1 MINFFTPP
9 DSRDK
14 ETAAKAQIFFRV
26 VIGSAIIATCT
37 LLFELIALPQNN
49 QRWIFIACIF
59 DLVSLCLLFL
69 NGKGKTRLA
78 SYLFASILIVLI
90 FGLAWSGG
98 GIKAPVIQE
107 IPIVVLAVGLMLGW
121 KKSVLYAVGAVAAS
135 AGLVVAEYLGLLPV
149 SNVVPTSLSVLAN
162 STMQIGLLLL
172 LQYLIVANLD
182 RALQEAREQV
192 TQRSKVEES
201 LQESEKR
208 FRLIL
213 DNMPIL
219 LNAFDDKGIFIIW
232 NKACEETTGYMADEI
247 IGNPRAME
255 LLYPDSAYR
264 AKVWNS
270 SLDPDNKENVY
281 DLVTKKGERRTIE
294 WFDIYHHLK
303 VPGWATWGMGQDIT
317 ERKRAE
323 EALRESEERM
333 RAIVEGTPHLF
344 FYTQDTNATTTYV
357 SPTVEQITGYTV
369 DTWLKRKDWFVTDAK
384 INQLAKE
391 KTNAHLQGE
400 STQES
405 IFIEI
410 RHANGNPI
418 LLEAY
423 EYPIFHNG
431 RVIGLQGVAHD
442 ITGRKRADQE
452 RRALYEIVEGVTTT
466 TNLDELLELVHQSL
480 GKVLY
485 AENCFVALHDQNTG
499 LFSFPYFVDKFDSTP
514 APAPLLKSCTSYVFR
529 SGKPLLIPQHVFNQL
544 LEENEVE
551 LVGSPSPSWI
561 GVPLQTPL
569 RTIGVLVL
577 QHYEKENVYTE
588 HDLKFLSSI
597 GSQVALIIERK
608 QAEAALRD
616 SETKLN
622 VILQSTADGIL
633 AVDRNGKVLRTNKR
647 FAELWHIPESLMEL
661 KDDSA
666 LLNYVLSQLADPEEF
681 LSKVRSLYAS
691 SDEGRDTLRF
701 KDGGALERYSAPII
715 MGGDVIGRVWS
726 FRDITDRKRAE
737 EALRE
742 NEERYRALFTFSPD
756 ALYVH
761 VDGRVTLVNPAIC
774 RLLGASDP
782 SQLIGKSVFDIVH
795 PEFHAI
801 VRERMKLVDA
811 GQPAPLLEEKYN
823 RIDGTSVDVEVSA
836 VAVDWKGSRTVQ
848 VIARDITER
857 KRAEEALRFERLLL
871 RTLIDN
877 IPDSIYSKDMSCRKT
892 LANTAEVRHLQVNSE
907 EDVVGKNDF
916 EFYPKEL
923 AEGFFADDQFVLQ
936 SGEALLD
943 REEYVFNEK
952 GEKRWLLT
960 SKLPLRDKKGRT
972 IGLVGIGRD
981 ITERK
986 RGEEELRKLSLA
998 VEQSPTSIVITDIHG
1013 KIEYVNPKFT
1023 QVTGYTM
1030 EEVRGK
1036 NPNILKSGETSN
1048 EEYKNM
1054 WETISA
1060 GKAWRGEFRNKKKNG
1075 EFFWEMAS
1083 ISPVKNQENVIVNF
1097 VAVKEDITERKQV
1110 EEALRNAQ
1118 KLESIGTL
1126 AGGIAH
1132 DFNNLLNAILGQST
1146 LALNKLS
1153 NENPAK
1159 DHIEKSMKAAERAAD
1174 LTRHLLAYSGK
1185 GKFITEEMDL
1195 NRLVKENIQ
1204 ILELSV
1210 PKTAQLMFELG
1221 APSPHIQGDVGQ
1233 IQQVIMNLII
1243 NAGEAITPNP
1253 GTITVQSGRADLTE
1267 NDAEYWKYTNAPL
1280 QPGKYALLRVSD
1292 TGHGIKPDV
1301 LLRIFDPFF
1310 TTKFTGRGLGLAAVL
1325 GIVRGH
1331 RGGLRIES
1339 REGKGTTFEVVFP
1352 LLDAPVSAAE
1362 QEEKAATIIDG
1373 KGKTLLVIDD
1383 EPSILELLKDIFTDA
1398 NFKVIAA
1405 STPMEGIELYRTHPG
1420 GIAMVILDYSM
1431 PGMDG
1436 KAAFEELMKIDTGV
1450 KVLLCSGYSE
1460 EEMKSA
1466 FGDIR
1471 PGGFI
1476 KKPYKPTELLENVS
1490 IVLSGGKSEA

>member
-1 MINFFTPP
+1 MINFFAPS

-14 ETAAKAQIFFRV
+14 ETAARAQIFFRV
-26 VIGSAIIATCT
+26 VIGSAIITTGT
-37 LLFELIALPQNN
+37 LLFEMIVLPENH

-59 DLVSLCLLFL
+59 DLVSLGLLFL

-78 SYLFASILIVLI
+78 SYVFAGILIVLI
-90 FGLAWSGG
+90 FGLAWTGG
-98 GIKAPVIQE
+98 GIKAPAIQE

-121 KKSVLYAVGAVAAS
+121 KKSVLYAAGTVAAS
-135 AGLVVAEYLGLLPV
+135 AGLVVAEYLGFLPA
-149 SNVVPTSLSVLAN
+149 SNIVPTSLSVLAN

-182 RALQEAREQV
+182 RALREAKEQV
-192 TQRSKVEES
+192 TRRSQAEES

-219 LNAFDDKGIFIIW
+219 LNAFDDTGVFIVW

-247 IGNPRAME
+247 LGNPRAME
-255 LLYPDSAYR
+255 LLYPDPAYR
-264 AKVWNS
+264 AKVLNS
-270 SLDPDNKENVY
+270 SLDPRSKENVY

-294 WFDIYHHLK
+294 WFDIYQRLE

-317 ERKRAE
+317 
-323 EALRESEERM
+323 
-333 RAIVEGTPHLF
+333 
-344 FYTQDTNATTTYV
+344 D
-357 SPTVEQITGYTV
+357 
-369 DTWLKRKDWFVTDAK
+369 
-384 INQLAKE
+384 
-391 KTNAHLQGE
+391 
-400 STQES
+400 
-405 IFIEI
+405 
-410 RHANGNPI
+410 
-418 LLEAY
+418 
-423 EYPIFHNG
+423 
-431 RVIGLQGVAHD
+431 
-442 ITGRKRADQE
+442 
-452 RRALYEIVEGVTTT
+452 
-466 TNLDELLELVHQSL
+466 
-480 GKVLY
+480 
-485 AENCFVALHDQNTG
+485 
-499 LFSFPYFVDKFDSTP
+499 
-514 APAPLLKSCTSYVFR
+514 
-529 SGKPLLIPQHVFNQL
+529 
-544 LEENEVE
+544 
-551 LVGSPSPSWI
+551 
-561 GVPLQTPL
+561 
-569 RTIGVLVL
+569 
-577 QHYEKENVYTE
+577 
-588 HDLKFLSSI
+588 
-597 GSQVALIIERK
+597 
-608 QAEAALRD
+608 
-616 SETKLN
+616 
-622 VILQSTADGIL
+622 
-633 AVDRNGKVLRTNKR
+633 
-647 FAELWHIPESLMEL
+647 
-661 KDDSA
+661 
-666 LLNYVLSQLADPEEF
+666 
-681 LSKVRSLYAS
+681 
-691 SDEGRDTLRF
+691 
-701 KDGGALERYSAPII
+701 
-715 MGGDVIGRVWS
+715 
-726 FRDITDRKRAE
+726 
-737 EALRE
+737 
-742 NEERYRALFTFSPD
+742 
-756 ALYVH
+756 
-761 VDGRVTLVNPAIC
+761 
-774 RLLGASDP
+774 
-782 SQLIGKSVFDIVH
+782 
-795 PEFHAI
+795 
-801 VRERMKLVDA
+801 
-811 GQPAPLLEEKYN
+811 
-823 RIDGTSVDVEVSA
+823 
-836 VAVDWKGSRTVQ
+836 
-848 VIARDITER
+848 R

-892 LANTAEVRHLQVNSE
+892 LANTAEVRHLQVHSE
-907 EDVVGKNDF
+907 ADVVGKDDF

-923 AEGFFADDQFVLQ
+923 AERFFADDQSVLQ
-936 SGEALLD
+936 SGIALLD

-960 SKLPLRDKKGRT
+960 SKLPLRDKEGRT

-998 VEQSPTSIVITDIHG
+998 IEQNPTSIVITDIHG

-1048 EEYKNM
+1048 EEYRNL
-1054 WETISA
+1054 WETITA
-1060 GKAWRGEFRNKKKNG
+1060 GNAWRGEFRNKKKNG

-1083 ISPVKNQENVIVNF
+1083 ISPVKNQENVIINF

-1110 EEALRNAQ
+1110 EEALRHAQ

-1146 LALNKLS
+1146 LAMNKIS

-1159 DHIEKSMKAAERAAD
+1159 DHIEKSIRAAERAAD

-1185 GKFITEEMDL
+1185 GKFVTEEMDL

-1204 ILELSV
+1204 ILEVSV
-1210 PKTAQLMFELG
+1210 PKTGQLMFELG
-1221 APSPHIQGDVGQ
+1221 VPSPHIQGDIGQ

-1243 NAGEAITPNP
+1243 NAGEAIAPNP
-1253 GTITVQSGRADLTE
+1253 GFITVQTGRLTLTE

-1280 QPGKYALLRVSD
+1280 KPGEYAMLRVTD

-1331 RGGLRIES
+1331 HGGLRIES
-1339 REGKGTTFEVVFP
+1339 KEGKGTTFEVVFP
-1352 LLDAPVSAAE
+1352 VLDAPAAAAE
-1362 QEEKAATIIDG
+1362 PEQRTATVIDG
-1373 KGKTLLVIDD
+1373 KGKTLLAIDD
-1383 EPSILELLKDIFTDA
+1383 EPSILELLKDIFTEA
-1398 NFKVIAA
+1398 NFKVITA
-1405 STPMEGIELYRTHPG
+1405 STPMEGIELYRKHRV

-1490 IVLSGGKSEA
+1490 SVLTGGTSET